1 MKTQFLKS
9 IVSSLLFWS
18 LILPVYSFAAK
29 SRDAIPLDPEVRT
42 GKLLNGM
49 TYYIRKNT
57 KPEKRVELRLAVNC
71 GSVQEDDN
79 QIGMAHLVE
88 HMGFNGS
95 KNFPKNDLI
104 HYLQSIGVKF
114 GPELNAFTSFDE
126 TVYML
131 TVPTDS
137 AEQLNNGFQVME
149 DWAHDMTFDTSEIR
163 KERGVIVEEWR
174 LGRGAWQ
181 RMADKFIPVML
192 NGTKYASRLPIGTK
206 ESIENATNEDIIR
219 FYKEWYRPDMMA
231 LVVVGD
237 INPAEIEEKIK
248 KDYADFLP
256 VPNSRK
262 RESYPVPDN
271 KGTAIC
277 IVSDKETPFNAVH
290 LVYKTE
296 PMESNTLDDYKKG
309 LQYELFTGMMNRRLE
324 ELKEQSNPPFTYCN
338 ASYNRLWVR
347 SRHGYQVYIGVDE
360 KGVEKGLKTILIEN
374 ERVKRFGFT
383 TSEFE
388 RYKQILLKEIESSY
402 NEKDKTES
410 EKLTWGY
417 VNHFL
422 KNEPNPGAEF
432 DFLFAKENIDKIKL
446 KEINKI
452 GKKWISDD
460 NRLII
465 ITGIDKENVK
475 LPTEQE
481 VALIAASVKDEKIV
495 KYQEKELASELLTA
509 KPVSG
514 KIVSEKVVEKV
525 GVTELVLS
533 NGVKILLK
541 PTKFKNDEILL
552 KATSPGGMSIVP
564 DSAYFSGVIAL
575 YDYFKECG
583 AGRFSN
589 SELKKILAGKK
600 LFAHPIL
607 DENFHGIKGASSKR
621 DFETLLQLVH
631 LYFAHPYEDST
642 AFLSFVSR
650 GKSFVQNIA
659 TDPVNYFFD
668 QSKRIVY
675 KNHIRTPNAI
685 PTVNDIN
692 TVTYQKFMTAYR
704 KWFGAANNFS
714 FTLVGSFDTATV
726 KPLLELYLGSLPV
739 GEKTEVKDVGLR
751 SIAGPYEQKIF
762 KGKDPKSFV
771 IVSLNG
777 DADYSQVEAHLF
789 YSLGSILQRVYMDKL
804 REDMSGIYGM
814 NIECNISKFPF
825 PKFNMQLVI
834 PCSPDNVDKLVKAAL
849 EEIDRIK
856 TTGVT
861 DAELEKEI
869 ETQKRGRE
877 SKLKDNNHWQY
888 GLDYILK
895 NGDDYARLETEL
907 GLIPFVTKEA
917 IKNIANKYLDT
928 SKCVKIALYPENGT
942 K

>member
-1 MKTQFLKS
+1 MSNPLQKNFLAALFF
-9 IVSSLLFWS
+9 VSLL
-18 LILPVYSFAAK
+18 LPLAVSAAK
-29 SRDAIPLDPEVRT
+29 DSDKIPLDPEVRT
-42 GKLLNGM
+42 GKLNNGM

-79 QIGMAHLVE
+79 QIGMAHFVE

-95 KNFPKNDLI
+95 KNFQKNDLI

-114 GPELNAFTSFDE
+114 GAELNAFTSFDE

-137 AEQLNNGFQVME
+137 ADQLNKGFQVME

-206 ESIENATNEDIIR
+206 ESIENTTNEDIVR

-237 INPAEIEEKIK
+237 INPVEIEAKIK
-248 KDYADFLP
+248 KDYEDFLP
-256 VPNSRK
+256 VPNARK
-262 RESYPVPDN
+262 REDYPIPDN

-277 IVSDKETPFNAVH
+277 IVSDKETPFNGVH

-296 PMESNTLDDYKKG
+296 PMEGKTLDDYKKG
-309 LQYELFTGMMNRRLE
+309 LMYTLFTGMMNRRLQ
-324 ELKEQSNPPFTYCN
+324 ELKEQSNPPFTYCQ
-338 ASYNRLWVR
+338 ASFDRLWVR

-360 KGVEKGLKTILIEN
+360 KGIEKGLKTILVEN

-383 TSEFE
+383 ASEFE
-388 RYKQILLKEIESSY
+388 RYKLILLKEIENDY

-410 EKLTWGY
+410 EKLAWGY

-422 KNEPNPGAEF
+422 KKEPNPGAEF
-432 DFLFAKENIDKIKL
+432 DFQFAKENIDKIKL

-465 ITGIDKENVK
+465 VTGIDKENVK

-481 VALIAASVKDEKIV
+481 IALIAKSVKDEKIV
-495 KYQEKELASELLTA
+495 KYEEEELSSELLTS
-509 KPVSG
+509 KPVPG
-514 KIVSEKVVEKV
+514 KIVSEKLVEKV
-525 GVTELVLS
+525 GVTELELS
-533 NGVKILLK
+533 NGIKIRLK
-541 PTKFKNDEILL
+541 PTKFKNDEILI
-552 KATSPGGMSIVP
+552 KATSPGGLSIVP
-564 DSAYFSGVIAL
+564 DSSYFSGAIAL
-575 YDYFKECG
+575 FDYFKECG
-583 AGRFSN
+583 AGKFSN
-589 SELKKILAGKK
+589 SELKKILSGKK
-600 LFAHPIL
+600 VFAHPIL
-607 DENFHGIKGASSKR
+607 EENFHGLKGGSSKN

-631 LYFAHPYEDST
+631 LYFAYPYEDST

-650 GKSFVQNIA
+650 GKSLVQNIA
-659 TDPVNYFFD
+659 SDPVNYFFD
-668 QSKRIVY
+668 QSKRILY
-675 KNHIRTPNAI
+675 KNHLRTPMAI
-685 PTVNDIN
+685 PTVEDIN
-692 TVTYQKFMTAYR
+692 TVKYQKFMTAYR

-714 FTLVGSFDTATV
+714 FTLVGSFDAATV
-726 KPLLELYLGSLPV
+726 KPLLELYLGSLPI
-739 GEKTEVKDVGLR
+739 GEKTEVKDLGMR
-751 SIAGPYEQKIF
+751 PITGPFEQKLF

-771 IVSLNG
+771 VVSLNG
-777 DADYSQVEAHLF
+777 DADYSQVESHLF
-789 YSLGSILQRVYMDKL
+789 YSVGSILQRIYMDKL
-804 REDMSGIYGM
+804 REDMSGVYGM
-814 NIECNISKFPF
+814 NIECNISKHPY
-825 PKFNMQLVI
+825 PKFSMQIVI

-856 TTGVT
+856 TAGVT

-877 SKLKDNNHWQY
+877 SKLKDNYHWQFA
-888 GLDYILK
+888 LDNMMK
-895 NGDDYARLETEL
+895 NGDDYARLETAL

-917 IKNIANKYLDT
+917 IKNIAIKYLDT